1 MASTTTNRLAKT
13 LADRLIS
20 GKTYKM
26 MLLTGT
32 TTSWQTAATAQDFNV
47 VADIV
52 ADEADDA
59 SYSRQDVTLA
69 ASEDDTNQRG
79 EIHYSDVTFADL
91 TESEI
96 KGVVVY
102 EVVTNDSDHIIVAI
116 HDTDAVANNVPD
128 GSDFII
134 KDGAEGAIHLETT

>member
-1 MASTTTNRLAKT
+1 MASTATNRLAKT

-32 TTSWQTAATAQDFNV
+32 STSWQTAATARDFNFV
-47 VADIV
+47 SSVG
-52 ADEADDA
+52 
-59 SYSRQDVTLA
+59 SYARQTVTLTT
-69 ASEDDTNQRG
+69 SEDDTNDRG
-79 EIHYSDVTFADL
+79 EIHFSDVTFTTL

-102 EVVTNDSDHIIVAI
+102 EEVTDDSDHIII
-116 HDTDAVANNVPD
+116 GLFDTDALSNNTPD
-128 GSDFII
+128 GNDFIVR
-134 KDGAEGAIHLETT
+134 DGSEGAIHLETT